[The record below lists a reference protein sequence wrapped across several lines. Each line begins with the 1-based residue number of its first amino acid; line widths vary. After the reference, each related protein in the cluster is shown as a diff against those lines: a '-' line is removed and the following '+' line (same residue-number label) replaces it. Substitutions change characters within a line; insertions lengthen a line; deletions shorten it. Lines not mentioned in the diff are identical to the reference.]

1 MVADAFKRIV
11 RFVDAASGAVPTPA
25 DELFVLLHALHG
37 GVGKP
42 CPSLLESDA
51 PLRSPA
57 EEQVLKLEYVLLAIE
72 VREKNNTRLPFL
84 VRREGQVIEAELALL
99 AIKERRVACCAARSL
114 CALLLASFERRP
126 RRSIVA
132 RARIARTVS
141 ARTVAMYS
149 LSPPPPPLHSLT
161 RTALPPAKFRHAGD
175 VHARRARHS
184 AQPPRIR
191 PPPPL
196 RRRSSCAR
204 SCSPWRQAC
213 RRNLS

>member
-1 MVADAFKRIV
+1 MSFAAELERALPTLVMHVKEEPNMVADAFKRIV

-84 VRREGQVIEAELALL
+84 VRRRDKLLRLSLPCSRSKSAASLA
-99 AIKERRVACCAARSL
+99 ARRVRSARSSWRASNV
-114 CALLLASFERRP
+114 ALED
-126 RRSIVA
+126 
-132 RARIARTVS
+132 
-141 ARTVAMYS
+141 
-149 LSPPPPPLHSLT
+149 LS
-161 RTALPPAKFRHAGD
+161 
-175 VHARRARHS
+175 
-184 AQPPRIR
+184 
-191 PPPPL
+191 
-196 RRRSSCAR
+196 
-204 SCSPWRQAC
+204 
-213 RRNLS
+213 

>member
-1 MVADAFKRIV
+1 MSFAAELERALPTLVMHVKEEPNMVADAFKRIV

-99 AIKERRVACCAARSL
+99 AIKERRVACCATRNAASSTASGSPSRANSKPSNGCIARPPGDMPMGV
-114 CALLLASFERRP
+114 CAARLLAADGSRGG
-126 RRSIVA
+126 VA
-132 RARIARTVS
+132 
-141 ARTVAMYS
+141 
-149 LSPPPPPLHSLT
+149 
-161 RTALPPAKFRHAGD
+161 AG
-175 VHARRARHS
+175 
-184 AQPPRIR
+184 
-191 PPPPL
+191 
-196 RRRSSCAR
+196 
-204 SCSPWRQAC
+204 
-213 RRNLS
+213 